1 MPVDGKSVLDL
12 VVFGRLGIFVEHMK
26 ITPETL
32 EQNGWT
38 ESSDPNLPW
47 RSWSKEVG
55 RFFLDLDNVSNMT
68 GRGWSLHVDNWCRDS
83 VASLDVDTFEH
94 IDGLLRLLED

>member
-1 MPVDGKSVLDL
+1 
-12 VVFGRLGIFVEHMK
+12 MK

-38 ESSDPNLPW
+38 ETTDPRFPW
-47 RSWSKEVG
+47 RSWSKGVG
-55 RFFLDLDNVSNMT
+55 KFFLDLSEVSNMT
-68 GRGWSLHVDNWCRDS
+68 GRDWSLHVDNWCRDT

-94 IDGLLRLLED
+94 IDGLLKLLED

>member
-1 MPVDGKSVLDL
+1 MN
-12 VVFGRLGIFVEHMK
+12 MK

-32 EQNGWT
+32 QQQGWT

-55 RFFLDLDNVSNMT
+55 RFFLDLDNVSNMA

-94 IDGLLRLLED
+94 IEGLLKLLED